1 MAPRLDSPER
11 NELLSTGKVAKAL
24 SVTPDTVLKWIKAG
38 RLPAVRTAG
47 GHYRVSRRDIDGLIA
62 ESDGASRPDPARF
75 VHCWEYYETDGGVGE
90 RCLEC
95 LVYRARA
102 IRCYEMSGLDTTAGY
117 AGAHCTTSCDECAYY
132 REVVRHRRR
141 VLVATDSRDLRR
153 RLRDDD
159 AGTRLE
165 LRFAESEYECSAVCA
180 EFRPE
185 VVVIDAS
192 MPKRVRDSLC
202 SHLAVDPRIPGVTI
216 VLALPE
222 SRSSSAEPGGSFE
235 RAVPRTLDLEELER
249 YIEELEV
256 TPSIT
261 A

>member
-1 MAPRLDSPER
+1 MAPRLDSPKR
-11 NELLSTGKVAKAL
+11 NELLSTGKVAKVL

-47 GHYRVSRRDIDGLIA
+47 GHYRVARNDVDGLIA
-62 ESDGASRPDPARF
+62 DGDGPARSEPARF
-75 VHCWEYYETDGGVGE
+75 LHCWEYYGTDDGASE
-90 RCLEC
+90 RCLDC

-102 IRCYEMSGLDTTAGY
+102 IRCYEMSGLDTADGY

-132 REVVRHRRR
+132 RDVVRHRRR

-153 RLRDDD
+153 RLLDND
-159 AGTRLE
+159 ADTRLE

-202 SHLAVDPRIPGVTI
+202 SHLAADPRIPGVTI
-216 VLALPE
+216 ILALPE
-222 SRSSSAEPGGSFE
+222 ARSPESGPGASVE
-235 RAVPRTLDLEELER
+235 RAVPRSLDLEELER
-249 YIEELEV
+249 YIAELEV
-256 TPSIT
+256 TPSMT